1 MSSLTV
7 LEILSIALSMI
18 TLILLFTIAFAYVRS
33 KFVNASFKLQSN
45 IISRAPKPT
54 RVRPADLPPS
64 YNVVMENS
72 DMFQTIATHEKP
84 ETPPP
89 SFQSQVDQP
98 PPIEND
104 LTHRNHMRQT
114 VLTIS

>member
-1 MSSLTV
+1 MSGQSSFL
-7 LEILSIALSMI
+7 
-18 TLILLFTIAFAYVRS
+18 LIWNGSEL
-33 KFVNASFKLQSN
+33 KFYL
-45 IISRAPKPT
+45 RAPKPT
-54 RVRPADLPPS
+54 RIRPADLPPS

-72 DMFQTIATHEKP
+72 DLFQTIATHEKP

-89 SFQSQVDQP
+89 SFQSQVDSP

-104 LTHRNHMRQT
+104 SRSQMRQT